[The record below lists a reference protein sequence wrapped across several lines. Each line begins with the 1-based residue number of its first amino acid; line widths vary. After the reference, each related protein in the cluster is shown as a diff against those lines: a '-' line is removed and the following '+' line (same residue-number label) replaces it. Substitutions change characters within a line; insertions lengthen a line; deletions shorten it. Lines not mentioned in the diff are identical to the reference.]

1 MDLIRGIQYLENG
14 PGGRKP
20 DQGNGKSVQNRA
32 RNNVANE
39 KDAAAVANHSST
51 EYDPRLGRKIDTT
64 A

>member
-1 MDLIRGIQYLENG
+1 MDLIRGIQHLENG

-20 DQGNGKSVQNRA
+20 DHGKGKSVQNRA
-32 RNNVANE
+32 RNEVVNK
-39 KDAAAVANHSST
+39 KDAPAVANHSST